1 MSVCMPWF
9 RSMRKRAKVQTREDS
24 PEQPLVP
31 QHTRAGEN
39 LRACLLDRFTMG
51 AITGSDV
58 AELSYHIT
66 QAGGMG
72 VSDLALRP
80 EVAKSHGH
88 AHVRRTAGKF
98 FPEPDVTYIDTPL
111 FLKREVRRV
120 NEKVPMMLP
129 SKLFELFV
137 EKPEVMSKSAKRYE
151 LFTGLPCF
159 EEHPVVLNA
168 RSQGIPVRPIA
179 LYWDGVSYSVHDS
192 FTGFFVTDLLS
203 EQKFLSF
210 LLSNL
215 RCMQPP
221 MSLDATAAFIHHHLG
236 FCCQTKE
243 ARICVNVDAVA
254 GVPCIRLSWNGP
266 ETFRCWP
273 PKTRFAMQF

>member
-39 LRACLLDRFTMG
+39 LRACLLDRFRMG

-120 NEKVPMMLP
+120 NL
-129 SKLFELFV
+129 
-137 EKPEVMSKSAKRYE
+137 
-151 LFTGLPCF
+151 
-159 EEHPVVLNA
+159 
-168 RSQGIPVRPIA
+168 
-179 LYWDGVSYSVHDS
+179 
-192 FTGFFVTDLLS
+192 
-203 EQKFLSF
+203 
-210 LLSNL
+210 
-215 RCMQPP
+215 
-221 MSLDATAAFIHHHLG
+221 
-236 FCCQTKE
+236 
-243 ARICVNVDAVA
+243 
-254 GVPCIRLSWNGP
+254 
-266 ETFRCWP
+266 
-273 PKTRFAMQF
+273 TRRFQ

>member
-1 MSVCMPWF
+1 
-9 RSMRKRAKVQTREDS
+9 
-24 PEQPLVP
+24 
-31 QHTRAGEN
+31 
-39 LRACLLDRFTMG
+39 
-51 AITGSDV
+51 
-58 AELSYHIT
+58 
-66 QAGGMG
+66 MG

-151 LFTGLPCF
+151 LFNGLPCF

-221 MSLDATAAFIHHHLG
+221 MSLDATAACIHHHLG

-254 GVPCIRLSWNGP
+254 GVLCIRLSWNGP

>member
-1 MSVCMPWF
+1 
-9 RSMRKRAKVQTREDS
+9 
-24 PEQPLVP
+24 
-31 QHTRAGEN
+31 
-39 LRACLLDRFTMG
+39 MG

-129 SKLFELFV
+129 STKLFELFV

-151 LFTGLPCF
+151 LFNGLPCF

-179 LYWDGVSYSVHDS
+179 LYWDGVSYYSVHDS

-210 LLSNL
+210 LLRADDVSGGGGGPQEGQNSKPE
-215 RCMQPP
+215 QQNQKAPDEDKA
-221 MSLDATAAFIHHHLG
+221 LDAGAEAAEG
-236 FCCQTKE
+236 GE
-243 ARICVNVDAVA
+243 SEEDEDA
-254 GVPCIRLSWNGP
+254 
-266 ETFRCWP
+266 EY
-273 PKTRFAMQF
+273 